1 MKKKFAA
8 VALIGLLIAGG
19 VTPAHAATIKSGT
32 ACTKSG
38 AKTKVGSSSY
48 VCGVNPSTGGTK
60 LTWVLSDC
68 LTANKLYLDAVAHQT
83 SFAAQVKNTIDQLTK
98 SIASWQAISVLA
110 DQKLADAN
118 STFPAKI
125 AAIQAKIDADT
136 VKMAN
141 AVAKKATAT
150 GIDLL
155 NWTKA
160 ATGYSQAISR
170 NQGSID
176 LLKKSIDRITATKTR
191 AVSQIA
197 SLQSQLDSTNTSQ
210 PALLGQVKA
219 NVTQAKTQLK
229 LVCKAGL

>member
-19 VTPAHAATIKSGT
+19 MTPAHAATIKSGT

-38 AKTKVGSSSY
+38 AKTKVGTKNY
-48 VCGVNPSTGGTK
+48 VCGINPSTTGTK
-60 LTWVLSDC
+60 LTWLLNEC
-68 LTANKLYLDAVAHQT
+68 LIANKFYLDAVDHQT
-83 SFAAQVKNTIDQLTK
+83 TFAAQVKNTLDQLTK

-118 STFPAKI
+118 ATFPAKI
-125 AAIQAKIDADT
+125 AAIQAKIDADN
-136 VKMAN
+136 VKLAN
-141 AVAKKATAT
+141 ALAKKATAT

-160 ATGYSQAISR
+160 ATGYSSAISR
-170 NQGSID
+170 NQSSIA
-176 LLKKSIDRITATKTR
+176 LLKKSIDRVTATKAR

-197 SLQSQLDSTNTSQ
+197 SLQSQFDSTNTSQ
-210 PALLGQVKA
+210 PALLAQVKA
-219 NVTQAKTQLK
+219 NVTQSKTQLK
-229 LVCKAGL
+229 LVCRVGL